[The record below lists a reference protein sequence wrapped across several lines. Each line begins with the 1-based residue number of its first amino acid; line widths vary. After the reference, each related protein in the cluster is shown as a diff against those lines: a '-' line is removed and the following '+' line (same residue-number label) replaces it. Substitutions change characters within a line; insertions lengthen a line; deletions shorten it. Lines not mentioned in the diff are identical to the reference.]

1 MSISDEKLAS
11 LAVGPTPEQE
21 NILLQMTGNEEAIEG
36 ALQHLRDVSD
46 MAQELLAYREAER
59 KTNSWKDAPDW
70 ANFIAMDDDGS
81 QTYYECK
88 PEPVLAGWWYAE
100 KGRTESFLV
109 RDWQSTLQ
117 ERQKRGHYDQGI
129 IDDIPFEERPK

>member
-1 MSISDEKLAS
+1 MITDSQLQILIESCRRREPICVEGEILIHDALEELRKRRETDRTVWKNA
-11 LAVGPTPEQE
+11 PE
-21 NILLQMTGNEEAIEG
+21 
-36 ALQHLRDVSD
+36 
-46 MAQELLAYREAER
+46 
-59 KTNSWKDAPDW
+59 W
-70 ANFIAMDDDGS
+70 ANFITTDDDGS

-109 RDWQSTLQ
+109 RDWKSTLQ
-117 ERQKRGHYDQGI
+117 ERQKRGHYDQAI